1 MPTERIDDLRAFR
14 DFVDVQLCNEGA
26 GVTPE
31 ECLDLWI
38 LENSSESEREVRLAD
53 IRQGLDD
60 LHAGRTRPAREAL
73 NELRRKHSL
82 PEAS

>member
-14 DFVDVQLCNEGA
+14 EFIDGQLGNGGA
-26 GVTPE
+26 DLTPE

-38 LENSSESEREVRLAD
+38 LENSSESEREARVAE
-53 IRQGLDD
+53 IQQGLDD
-60 LHAGRTRPAREAL
+60 LYAGRTRPARDAL
-73 NELRRKHSL
+73 NELRRKHNL

>member
-14 DFVDVQLCNEGA
+14 DFVDGQLGNGGA
-26 GVTPE
+26 DLTRE

-38 LENSSESEREVRLAD
+38 LENSSESEREARVAE
-53 IRQGLDD
+53 IQQGLDD
-60 LHAGRTRPAREAL
+60 LYAGRTRPARDAL
-73 NELRRKHSL
+73 NELRQKHDL

>member
-14 DFVDVQLCNEGA
+14 DFVDGQLGNGGA
-26 GVTPE
+26 DLTPE
-31 ECLDLWI
+31 ECLDHWI
-38 LENSSESEREVRLAD
+38 LENSSDSERRVRLAE
-53 IRQGLDD
+53 IQQGLDD
-60 LHAGRTRPAREAL
+60 LDAGRTRPAREAL